1 MRAGNGMSM
10 QVEFTINCDG
20 TSINV
25 EASPVDDD
33 ELIEVVGRIVRLS
46 ATQLGMSARI
56 ALDRIMTVAAF
67 PLGDK

>member
-1 MRAGNGMSM
+1 MSM

>member
-1 MRAGNGMSM
+1 MSI

-33 ELIEVVGRIVRLS
+33 ELVAVVGRVVRLS
-46 ATQLGMSARI
+46 ATQLGMPTRV
-56 ALDRIMTVAAF
+56 ALDRIMTVAAAS
-67 PLGDK
+67 LGDK